1 MPLTRSEEGAVRW
14 TPTSAAEF
22 STFTQSL
29 NKDADNG
36 ALPLTY
42 ELKTKLDQALKTLA
56 PRGGVDAMADANRRL
71 YSSLKNVLGTQP
83 GVVDIIL
90 PIHNAIHIARKCIDR
105 VLSRTNWPFHLYIMD
120 DASDAFTKQILAEYA
135 AAHPERITLITNA
148 KNKGFAA
155 TVNRGIRAGKGEY
168 VCLLNSDVFV
178 TDLWLSKMLLALQA
192 DPKNQIVCPATN
204 NTAVVEVP
212 LSPGASYLQMNSIL
226 EAFAHRRYP
235 ELLPTGFCY
244 LFRRK
249 LISKVGYF
257 DESYQNFGEET
268 DHWWKVTRFAEG
280 SDYKR
285 WRAVMADDCYVFH
298 ERGASYSQLGQD
310 THMHLR
316 KLASSRFG
324 KLWPEF
330 ASWRQTYDVNKA
342 VGGLRE
348 RVPATLLRHAKD
360 RYRICWVVF
369 DATFCGGMKY
379 IADIVNELNEQG
391 ANAKIAVI
399 KRKPETP
406 EAYLGELT
414 CAPVFFNSLED
425 FVQEFP
431 ARIFPS
437 GLVIAA
443 TSELAPVVQSVADF
457 SAGRIRAA
465 LHAQSYE
472 PDMVE
477 DRAKALVETCFKA
490 VPDIVS
496 SSLWVT
502 KRLEQD
508 LKLKPFATIHPG
520 VDRYLFYKRDRN
532 AGDDRPT
539 VLLSMSPSYPC
550 KGFERGLE
558 LICALEALAKQRGLD
573 IRILVYGVES
583 LPIVSQAVCLG
594 ALAQTR
600 IAMLLGT
607 EVDVFID
614 PSHLHSYGMP
624 ALEALACGVKVFS
637 WDNRG
642 IREYGDK
649 LPVTILEQDQP
660 AAAMAAAILGFLEQP
675 GAHEKY
681 ISDHYALI
689 AAHIEKYH
697 DRDKSVRTF
706 IKCIEKQFN
715 LQFVSRR
722 ICMIVPH
729 LRKHGGPTTMLA
741 WANEL
746 QTAGHNVKIA
756 SVYPDV
762 NPEVVAMTNL
772 PVSVSTQHLDACDL
786 IIINSDN
793 PLVEQASKAPCK
805 KIMLKLSHNP
815 RFQKEE
821 EKGLNQVWDAV
832 VTSSEWLR
840 DVSQNVTE
848 GWAYRP
854 QSASRVGW
862 WHYGFAQFQ
871 CHPSTRSYGDGKTQP
886 IIISTLVHSHPT
898 KGTREALEGLAQI
911 ALKYGAAVRFIGVGE
926 VPPSIFR
933 SGLPNF
939 EYRCN
944 QSRAQ
949 MAETLK
955 HTDIWV
961 GASQSE
967 GLGRMGL
974 EAMSAGAAVVSTNT
988 RAEYMRHGENCLIV
1002 DEQDPKLIPEALA
1015 QAIEQLIEN
1024 PLVAMSLRERGF
1036 DTGAALADPAPAVAE
1051 MQKVIQR
1058 VFA

>member
-1 MPLTRSEEGAVRW
+1 MPLTRSEEGAIRW
-14 TPTSAAEF
+14 APTSPTEY
-22 STFTQSL
+22 STFIQSL
-29 NKDADNG
+29 TKENENG

-71 YSSLKNVLGTQP
+71 YSSLKQVLGAAP

-90 PIHNAIHIARKCIDR
+90 PVHNAIHITRKCIDR

-120 DASDAFTKQILAEYA
+120 DASDAFTKTVLAEYA
-135 AAHPERITLITNA
+135 ANHPDKITLVTNA

-178 TDLWLSKMLLALQA
+178 TDLWLSKMILALQA
-192 DPKNQIVCPATN
+192 DQKNQIVCPATN

-226 EAFAHRRYP
+226 ESFAHRRYP

-249 LISKVGYF
+249 LLSKVGYF
-257 DESYQNFGEET
+257 DEGYQNFGEET

-330 ASWRQTYDVNKA
+330 ASWRQSYDVNKA

-348 RVPATLLRHAKD
+348 RIPSTLLRSPRD
-360 RYRICWVVF
+360 RYRVCWVVY

-391 ANAKIAVI
+391 VNAKIAVI
-399 KRKPETP
+399 KRKPENP
-406 EAYLGELT
+406 EMYLGELT
-414 CAPVFFNSLED
+414 CAPVFFNSPED
-425 FVQEFP
+425 FVQDFP

-443 TSELAPVVQSVADF
+443 TSELAPIVQSISEF

-465 LHAQSYE
+465 VHSQSYE

-477 DRAKALVETCFKA
+477 EKSKSLVESCFKS
-490 VPDIVS
+490 VPDIIS
-496 SSLWVT
+496 SSAWVT

-508 LKLKPFATIHPG
+508 LNLKPFATIHPG
-520 VDRYLFYKRDRN
+520 VDRYLFYKRDRT
-532 AGDDRPT
+532 AGDDRMT
-539 VLLSMSPSYPC
+539 VMLSMAPAYPC
-550 KGFERGLE
+550 KGFDRGLE
-558 LICALEALAKQRGLD
+558 LILNLEAQAKARGME

-594 ALAQTR
+594 ALTQTR

-607 EVDVFID
+607 EVDVFVD

-624 ALEALACGVKVFS
+624 ALEALACGAKVFS

-642 IREYGDK
+642 VREYGEK
-649 LPVTILEQDQP
+649 LPVTILPNDASAES
-660 AAAMAAAILGFLEQP
+660 MATNILNFLEKP
-675 GAHEKY
+675 NALAEY
-681 ISDHYALI
+681 LSEHYAQI
-689 AAHIEKYH
+689 SSHIEKYH

-706 IKCIEKQFN
+706 IKCIEKHFN

-746 QTAGHNVKIA
+746 QAAGHSVRIA

-762 NPEVVAMTNL
+762 NPEVVATTNL
-772 PVSVSTQHLDACDL
+772 PVSVSTQKLDACDL

-793 PLVEQASKAPCK
+793 PLVEQASKQTCK

-840 DVSQNVTE
+840 AVSETVTE
-848 GWAYRP
+848 GWTYRP
-854 QSASRVGW
+854 QHAIRVGW
-862 WHYGFAQFQ
+862 WNYGFAQFQ
-871 CHPSTRSYGDGKTQP
+871 CHPSARSYGDGKTQP
-886 IIISTLVHSHPT
+886 IVISTLVHAHPT
-898 KGTREALEGLAQI
+898 KGTREALEAMAQI
-911 ALKYGAAVRFIGVGE
+911 ALRYGAAVRFIGVGE
-926 VPPSIFR
+926 VPPSVFR

-944 QSRAQ
+944 QNRVQ
-949 MAETLK
+949 MAETMK
-955 HTDIWV
+955 QTDIWV
-961 GASQSE
+961 GASFSE

-974 EAMSAGAAVVSTNT
+974 EAMSAGAAVISTNT
-988 RAEYMRHGENCLIV
+988 GAEYMRSQENCLLI
-1002 DEQDPKLIPEALA
+1002 DESDPKLLPRAIAK
-1015 QAIEQLIEN
+1015 AIEQLIEN
-1024 PLVAMSLRERGF
+1024 PVVAMSLRERGF
-1036 DTGAALADPAPAVAE
+1036 DTAAALADPTHAVAE
-1051 MQKVIQR
+1051 MQKVIQN
-1058 VFA
+1058 VFS